1 MDSVSKSK
9 KVLLALVYP
18 LLIQIAGA
26 YLMMIGD
33 SAASGGPFAGI
44 LILVMLMVTAPLTLI
59 VNSIVLLSQ
68 QQEQHWYFK
77 RGMVLPLV
85 FLVAYFVYFAGI
97 WDALF

>member
-1 MDSVSKSK
+1 MDSVSKSQ

-59 VNSIVLLSQ
+59 VNSITLMPKDQARS
-68 QQEQHWYFK
+68 WYFK
-77 RGMVLPLV
+77 RGMVLPLI
-85 FLVAYFVYFAGI
+85 FILAYFIYFAGI
-97 WDALF
+97 WDAIF